1 MKHLSHDN
9 PSLVIDNENPFKE
22 ENGERIMANPRL
34 PQQMAYMIALESR
47 IADMFTKRLEDL
59 EANQKVSGLIEEIV
73 RSAKEQKS
81 ALINRLSEVGSSASI
96 PELSG
101 KNTGEIE
108 DYLASS
114 ALQDAYTALNEV
126 IIGYTTLS
134 IIAKR
139 SRDSAVIGD
148 GNTTD
153 IADQHMRNYIANVRS
168 ISDLLHD
175 VVISELDHDG
185 HSCECTCAC
194 CGIGLCICSTYNR
207 ETLSNAWV
215 EAIPFADEGD
225 VLVVEPRTGSPAAE
239 AGLKQGDFIV
249 AADGKDMASYATL
262 YEIADAH
269 KSGVEMDLTVRRA
282 SGDLTNISVKI
293 P

>member
-1 MKHLSHDN
+1 
-9 PSLVIDNENPFKE
+9 
-22 ENGERIMANPRL
+22 MANPRL
-34 PQQMAYMIALESR
+34 SQQMAYMIALESR
-47 IADMFTKRLEDL
+47 IADMFTKRHENLKG
-59 EANQKVSGLIEEIV
+59 NQMVSGLIEDIV

-81 ALINRLSEVGSSASI
+81 ALINRLGEVDSSASI
-96 PELSG
+96 PALSG
-101 KNTGEIE
+101 KNSGELE
-108 DYLASS
+108 GWVAAS
-114 ALQDAYTALNEV
+114 ALQDAYTALNEA

-175 VVISELDHDG
+175 VVIGELNHDG

-194 CGIGLCICSTYNR
+194 CGIGLCICSTYNK

-225 VLVVEPRTGSPAAE
+225 VLVLEPRAGSPAAE

-249 AADGKDMASYATL
+249 AADGTDMASYATL
-262 YEIADAH
+262 YEIADGH
-269 KSGVEMDLTVRRA
+269 QSGDKMELTVRRA
-282 SGDLTNISVKI
+282 SGDLTNVSVKI